1 MRLAVP
7 RHVRRAVRV
16 SLTKAGREVA
26 EIVAELYD
34 RHIGSIDKV
43 GGLDEG
49 EFQKMNKSLQR
60 LDRFW
65 NDSIMYRL

>member
-1 MRLAVP
+1 MVAV
-7 RHVRRAVRV
+7 
-16 SLTKAGREVA
+16 
-26 EIVAELYD
+26 LYD

-43 GGLDEG
+43 GGLDEQ

-65 NDSIMYRL
+65 NDQILYRL